1 MGIDFFDDIIYIL
14 CMDIFELNELHDE
27 GEDVIEGEVIDNNG
41 DNNSKAVS
49 INNGVNVIDKDKEM
63 IKKAVEEEARVR
75 RLEIASWAESKGIV
89 KGVPTVEELE
99 TVWIRLQAGKTIKE
113 AIKKICCYATWCKWR
128 KEIPEVAMIEE
139 EARYLYTQR
148 IEEETKKIASQADR
162 TKMGEVGRDRLWVET
177 NFKLLERQD
186 RLTENRMKN
195 ESSAISLT
203 PIQINVEYGK

>member
-1 MGIDFFDDIIYIL
+1 MGIDFFDDIIYIW

-27 GEDVIEGEVIDNNG
+27 GEDVIEGEVVDSNG
-41 DNNSKAVS
+41 GNNSKAVAVS
-49 INNGVNVIDKDKEM
+49 NNVNVVDKDKEM

-99 TVWIRLQAGKTIKE
+99 TVWMRLQAGKTIKE

-128 KEIPEVAMIEE
+128 KEIPEVAMMEE

-195 ESSAISLT
+195 ESSATSLT

>member
-1 MGIDFFDDIIYIL
+1 
-14 CMDIFELNELHDE
+14 MDIFELNELH
-27 GEDVIEGEVIDNNG
+27 EDNEDIVECEVVDGNSEDNKNAIVV
-41 DNNSKAVS
+41 NNDGST
-49 INNGVNVIDKDKEM
+49 IDKDKEM

-99 TVWIRLQAGKTIKE
+99 TVWMRLQAGKTIKE

-148 IEEETKKIASQADR
+148 IEDETKRIASQADR

-195 ESSAISLT
+195 ESSATNLT